1 MFIYIYIYIHFT
13 EVFLLLAQLKILFKA
28 MARLLAGNKPLT
40 VLISSPRHISLDFSE
55 LTKAEIANKQYKN
68 KDILIH
74 FGDMFR
80 IS

>member
-1 MFIYIYIYIHFT
+1 
-13 EVFLLLAQLKILFKA
+13 

-40 VLISSPRHISLDFSE
+40 VPISSPRHISLDFSE

-68 KDILIH
+68 KDILLH